1 MSETPDDLRI
11 RFDEGRG
18 AYLAERGDRVVGLL
32 EAREESEGVTVMP
45 HTEVDD
51 AEEGKGVGSALAR
64 RALDDVRE
72 AGKRVRPSCPFV
84 RGWIDHHP
92 DYEDLVV

>member
-1 MSETPDDLRI
+1 MSETPDDLGI

-18 AYLAERGDRVVGLL
+18 AWIAERGDRQVGLL
-32 EAREESEGVTVMP
+32 EKVEESDGVILMP

-51 AEEGKGVGSALAR
+51 DQEGMGVGSALAR
-64 RALDDVRE
+64 RALDDAR
-72 AGKRVRPSCPFV
+72 ASGQRVRPQCPFV

>member
-11 RFDEGRG
+11 RFDAHRG
-18 AYLAERGDRVVGLL
+18 AYVAERGDRMVGLL
-32 EAREESEGVTVMP
+32 EAVEESDGVVLMP

-64 RALDDVRE
+64 RALDDVRA
-72 AGKRVRPSCPFV
+72 AGKRVRPACPFV